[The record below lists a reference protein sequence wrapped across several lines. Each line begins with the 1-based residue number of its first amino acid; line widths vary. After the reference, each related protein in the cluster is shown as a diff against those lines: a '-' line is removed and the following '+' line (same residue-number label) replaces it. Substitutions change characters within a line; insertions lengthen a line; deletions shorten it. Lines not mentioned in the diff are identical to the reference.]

1 MKNKPLSPEKGKSG
15 ASSIPSKVNE
25 PAPASS
31 TAKNAHKGHSPV
43 IRSNTPLAF
52 TPSSVSEM
60 SEQGAFSVTGRMIS
74 CSTYESRNGRGFAL
88 LLASSTGAPYSLALA
103 ADTLETAARL
113 TPGMLLT
120 VSGRLFSHVVTGAQ
134 GKPFYSL
141 RTAADSI
148 QVHSE
153 KATMYSASVRD
164 DDEPAQTRITSR
176 NKGGAL

>member
-1 MKNKPLSPEKGKSG
+1 MKPKPPPEKGKGGVNSL
-15 ASSIPSKVNE
+15 PSKVNE
-25 PAPASS
+25 STPASS

-43 IRSNTPLAF
+43 IRSNTPLGF

-60 SEQGAFSVTGRMIS
+60 AEQGAFSVTGRLIS
-74 CSTYESRNGRGFAL
+74 CSMYESRNGRGFAL

-103 ADTLETAARL
+103 ADTLEAAARL

-148 QVHSE
+148 
-153 KATMYSASVRD
+153 
-164 DDEPAQTRITSR
+164 RIH
-176 NKGGAL
+176 GEGADS